1 MLELDPNQRP
11 TLAQVMSHPWL
22 APHLYRLATTLGA
35 ISTSKVS
42 DYFGYL
48 QGPTFDNKAK
58 KGLFTQKRM
67 PTHFKGPLSRLL
79 LHSRIIHGKKARLLV
94 LKRPNKDLSLFK
106 GYKTTLKA
114 KLSQKN
120 RIFPTKY

>member
-48 QGPTFDNKAK
+48 QGPTFNNKAK
-58 KGLFTQKRM
+58 KANLHTLSHAKKNPIPTYPFQRPLSKWGLFRWEKT
-67 PTHFKGPLSRLL
+67 RLMVFE
-79 LHSRIIHGKKARLLV
+79 KA
-94 LKRPNKDLSLFK
+94 
-106 GYKTTLKA
+106 
-114 KLSQKN
+114 
-120 RIFPTKY
+120 

>member
-1 MLELDPNQRP
+1 MHYRVSKLEKIQFPLNNLWVACLATINIILLFSELVSSMLELDPNQRP

-58 KGLFTQKRM
+58 KGYLRK
-67 PTHFKGPLSRLL
+67 KGCLP
-79 LHSRIIHGKKARLLV
+79 I
-94 LKRPNKDLSLFK
+94 
-106 GYKTTLKA
+106 
-114 KLSQKN
+114 
-120 RIFPTKY
+120 

>member
-1 MLELDPNQRP
+1 MYVQCASACLVTINIILLFSELVSSMLELDPNQRP

-79 LHSRIIHGKKARLLV
+79 LHSRIIHGKK
-94 LKRPNKDLSLFK
+94 PGFWC
-106 GYKTTLKA
+106 
-114 KLSQKN
+114 
-120 RIFPTKY
+120 

>member
-58 KGLFTQKRM
+58 KGYLRKKGCLPISKAHYLDCYYTLGLFTEK
-67 PTHFKGPLSRLL
+67 S
-79 LHSRIIHGKKARLLV
+79 KAFGV
-94 LKRPNKDLSLFK
+94 E
-106 GYKTTLKA
+106 KA
-114 KLSQKN
+114 
-120 RIFPTKY
+120 

>member
-42 DYFGYL
+42 D
-48 QGPTFDNKAK
+48 
-58 KGLFTQKRM
+58 
-67 PTHFKGPLSRLL
+67 
-79 LHSRIIHGKKARLLV
+79 
-94 LKRPNKDLSLFK
+94 
-106 GYKTTLKA
+106 
-114 KLSQKN
+114 
-120 RIFPTKY
+120 